1 MPEPCGPRYA
11 IYYTPAREHP
21 LTVAASSWLGRDAFS
36 ADPIED
42 ARPEADVRLTSE
54 PRRYGFHATLKAPFR
69 LREGTSVKDLEQA
82 LSRFAASQS
91 PCPIGSLRIDLLGG
105 FFALVPA
112 SPIPTLR
119 GFAAQTVE
127 DSIASGRRWTETTS
141 SGA

>member
-42 ARPEADVRLTSE
+42 ARPQADVR
-54 PRRYGFHATLKAPFR
+54 
-69 LREGTSVKDLEQA
+69 

-91 PCPIGSLRIDLLGG
+91 PCPIGSLIFSAASLRS
-105 FFALVPA
+105 FPPVP
-112 SPIPTLR
+112 SQPC

-127 DSIASGRRWTETTS
+127 EFDRFRAPMDGDDLERRMSRQLDEVETTNFVTWAILMS
-141 SGA
+141 WVDSAST